1 MDAELKKV
9 RSESPADELFVSRS
23 SFLELVAIAVLQS
36 LWASGLFC
44 SRDAASPC
52 GALPPVTVVGC
63 ARCGGDGCGED
74 GGLAFSGFFSVARW
88 CHLVGLYLFYSY
100 LYCSRLYFLTV

>member
-1 MDAELKKV
+1 MDPELKKV
-9 RSESPADELFVSRS
+9 GSESPADELFVSRS

-74 GGLAFSGFFSVARW
+74 G
-88 CHLVGLYLFYSY
+88 
-100 LYCSRLYFLTV
+100 